1 MEGFTKIPNTVF
13 ELGLTPSQ
21 FTVLC
26 NLIRVQS
33 YREYKGEVEDG
44 WFAKSQNELTK
55 ECGFGCH
62 KRLTRVLEGMV
73 KMNIVQIRTTKTV
86 TYFKIDMGKM
96 TIGQNEH
103 MGKMTID
110 SMSKNDICQKMTY
123 GQNEHMGKM
132 TIPTMGKMTID
143 SMGKI
148 PVDTMGKMPNLHNNI
163 NKNKELEYNTINPDI
178 TVDTSTSNN
187 NKTTYIENKEKEVH
201 DVACNT
207 SNQDENKVEAKG
219 NRIKEILDNFK
230 KGDNTRFPTMD
241 ELRAI
246 FIKEN
251 IHFTDEDFKNNSSGI
266 INGKYKISPRN
277 AAGAVNKYIRKPIID
292 YGFWY
297 DSDNKN
303 IQNAVISYINKNKL
317 NVVVGNNY

>member
-13 ELGLTPSQ
+13 GLGLTPSQ

-73 KMNIVQIRTTKTV
+73 KMNIVQIKTTKTV

-110 SMSKNDICQKMTY
+110 SM
-123 GQNEHMGKM
+123 
-132 TIPTMGKMTID
+132 
-143 SMGKI
+143 GKI

-163 NKNKELEYNTINPDI
+163 NNNIKQDNYINLDI
-178 TVDTSTSNN
+178 TVDTSTSTNN
-187 NKTTYIENKEKEVH
+187 NTTYIENKDKEKEVY
-201 DVACNT
+201 DITCIT
-207 SNQDENKVEAKG
+207 SNQKENKVEATGSKA
-219 NRIKEILDNFK
+219 KEILDNFK

-251 IHFTDEDFKNNSSGI
+251 IHFTDEDFKNNSSGM

-292 YGFWY
+292 YGFYY

-303 IQNAVISYINKNKL
+303 IQNAVISYINRNKL

>member
-1 MEGFTKIPNTVF
+1 MEGFTKIPNIVF

-44 WFAKSQNELTK
+44 WFAKSQSELSK
-55 ECGFGCH
+55 ECGFGSH
-62 KRLTRVLEGMV
+62 NTLTKILQGMS
-73 KMNIVQIRTTKTV
+73 KNDILQIKPAKAV

-103 MGKMTID
+103 M
-110 SMSKNDICQKMTY
+110 SNNDICQKMTMSKTEDMSNNDI
-123 GQNEHMGKM
+123 GGMSENDIEGMSK
-132 TIPTMGKMTID
+132 ID
-143 SMGKI
+143 Y
-148 PVDTMGKMPNLHNNI
+148 LHNNI
-163 NKNKELEYNTINPDI
+163 NNNIKQDNYINLDI
-178 TVDTSTSNN
+178 TVDTSTSTNN
-187 NKTTYIENKEKEVH
+187 NTTYIENKDKEKEVY
-201 DVACNT
+201 DITVDT
-207 SNQDENKVEAKG
+207 SKQKEDKVEATGSKV
-219 NRIKEILDNFK
+219 KEILDNFK

-251 IHFTDEDFKNNSSGI
+251 IHFTDEDFKNNSSGM

-277 AAGAVNKYIRKPIID
+277 AAGAVNKQLRKPSID

>member
-1 MEGFTKIPNTVF
+1 MEGFTKIPNAVF

-73 KMNIVQIRTTKTV
+73 KMNIVQIRITKTV

-96 TIGQNEH
+96 TI
-103 MGKMTID
+103 
-110 SMSKNDICQKMTY
+110 

-148 PVDTMGKMPNLHNNI
+148 PVDTMGKRPKLHNNNNNNNNIKQDNYI
-163 NKNKELEYNTINPDI
+163 NLDI
-178 TVDTSTSNN
+178 TVDNSTSTNN
-187 NKTTYIENKEKEVH
+187 NTTYIENKDKEKEVY
-201 DVACNT
+201 DITCT
-207 SNQDENKVEAKG
+207 STSKQKENKVEATGSKV
-219 NRIKEILDNFK
+219 KEILDNFK

-297 DSDNKN
+297 DSDNKD

>member
-103 MGKMTID
+103 MGKMTI
-110 SMSKNDICQKMTY
+110 
-123 GQNEHMGKM
+123 
-132 TIPTMGKMTID
+132 PTMGKMTVD
-143 SMGKI
+143 SVGKMPI
-148 PVDTMGKMPNLHNNI
+148 DTMGKMPNLHNNI
-163 NKNKELEYNTINPDI
+163 NKNIKQDNYINLDI

-187 NKTTYIENKEKEVH
+187 NKTTHIENKEKEKEVYNIT
-201 DVACNT
+201 CMT
-207 SNQDENKVEAKG
+207 SNQKENKIEVTGSKV
-219 NRIKEILDNFK
+219 KEILDNFK

>member
-1 MEGFTKIPNTVF
+1 MEGFTKIPNSVF
-13 ELGLTPSQ
+13 ELGLTPNQ
-21 FTVLC
+21 FIVLC

-96 TIGQNEH
+96 TIDSMSKNDIGQKMTIGQNEH
-103 MGKMTID
+103 MGKI
-110 SMSKNDICQKMTY
+110 
-123 GQNEHMGKM
+123 
-132 TIPTMGKMTID
+132 TIPTMGKMT
-143 SMGKI
+143 
-148 PVDTMGKMPNLHNNI
+148 VDTMGKMPNLHNDINNNI
-163 NKNKELEYNTINPDI
+163 KQDNYINIDI
-178 TVDTSTSNN
+178 TVDNSTSTNN
-187 NKTTYIENKEKEVH
+187 NTTYIENKDKEKEIY
-201 DVACNT
+201 DITCI
-207 SNQDENKVEAKG
+207 SSKQKEDKVEATGSKV
-219 NRIKEILDNFK
+219 KEILDNFK

-251 IHFTDEDFKNNSSGI
+251 IHFTDEDFKNNSSGM

-297 DSDNKN
+297 DSGNKD

>member
-1 MEGFTKIPNTVF
+1 MEGFTKIPNVVF

-73 KMNIVQIRTTKTV
+73 KMNIVQIRITKTV

-96 TIGQNEH
+96 TI
-103 MGKMTID
+103 
-110 SMSKNDICQKMTY
+110 

-163 NKNKELEYNTINPDI
+163 NKNKEQEYNNINLDI
-178 TVDTSTSNN
+178 TVDTITSTNN
-187 NKTTYIENKEKEVH
+187 NTTYIENKDKEKEIY
-201 DVACNT
+201 DITCNT
-207 SNQDENKVEAKG
+207 NSYTEEKVEAKG
-219 NRIKEILDNFK
+219 SKVKEILDNFK

-277 AAGAVNKYIRKPIID
+277 AAGAVNKYIRKPIMD

-297 DSDNKN
+297 DSDNKD

>member
-1 MEGFTKIPNTVF
+1 MEGYTKIPNTVF

-96 TIGQNEH
+96 TIGQNE
-103 MGKMTID
+103 
-110 SMSKNDICQKMTY
+110 Y
-123 GQNEHMGKM
+123 
-132 TIPTMGKMTID
+132 MGKMTID
-143 SMGKI
+143 SMGKT
-148 PVDTMGKMPNLHNNI
+148 PVDTMGKMPIDTMGKMPNLHNINNNI
-163 NKNKELEYNTINPDI
+163 KQDNYINLDI

-187 NKTTYIENKEKEVH
+187 NKTTYIENKDKEKEVY
-201 DVACNT
+201 DITCMT
-207 SNQDENKVEAKG
+207 SNQKENKVEATGSKV
-219 NRIKEILDNFK
+219 KEILDNFK

>member
-73 KMNIVQIRTTKTV
+73 KMNIVQIRITKTV

-103 MGKMTID
+103 MGKMP
-110 SMSKNDICQKMTY
+110 
-123 GQNEHMGKM
+123 
-132 TIPTMGKMTID
+132 IPTMGKMTKD

-163 NKNKELEYNTINPDI
+163 NKNKEQEYNNINLDI
-178 TVDTSTSNN
+178 TVDTSTSTNN
-187 NKTTYIENKEKEVH
+187 NTTYIENKDKEKEIYNIT
-201 DVACNT
+201 CNT
-207 SNQDENKVEAKG
+207 TSYTEENKVEATGSKA
-219 NRIKEILDNFK
+219 KKILDNFK

-251 IHFTDEDFKNNSSGI
+251 IHFTDEDFKNNSSGM

-297 DSDNKN
+297 DSDNKD

>member
-33 YREYKGEVEDG
+33 YREHKGEVEDG

-73 KMNIVQIRTTKTV
+73 KMNIVQIRITKTV

-103 MGKMTID
+103 MGKMTI
-110 SMSKNDICQKMTY
+110 
-123 GQNEHMGKM
+123 
-132 TIPTMGKMTID
+132 PTMGKMTVD

-163 NKNKELEYNTINPDI
+163 NKNKEQEYDNINLDI
-178 TVDTSTSNN
+178 TVDTSTSTNN
-187 NKTTYIENKEKEVH
+187 NTTYIENKDKEKEVY
-201 DVACNT
+201 DITCMT
-207 SNQDENKVEAKG
+207 SKQKENKVEATGSKA
-219 NRIKEILDNFK
+219 KEILDNFK

-277 AAGAVNKYIRKPIID
+277 AAGAVNKYIRKPIMD

-297 DSDNKN
+297 DSDNKD

>member
-44 WFAKSQNELTK
+44 WFAKSQSELSK
-55 ECGFGCH
+55 ECGFGSH
-62 KRLTRVLEGMV
+62 NTLTKILQGMS
-73 KMNIVQIRTTKTV
+73 KNDILQIKPAKAV

-103 MGKMTID
+103 MSNNDIVD
-110 SMSKNDICQKMTY
+110 MSKNDICQKMTMSKTEDMSNNDI
-123 GQNEHMGKM
+123 GGMSENDIEGMSK
-132 TIPTMGKMTID
+132 ID
-143 SMGKI
+143 Y
-148 PVDTMGKMPNLHNNI
+148 LHNNI
-163 NKNKELEYNTINPDI
+163 NNNIKQDNYINLDI

-187 NKTTYIENKEKEVH
+187 NKTIYIENKDKEKEEY
-201 DVACNT
+201 DITCMT
-207 SNQDENKVEAKG
+207 SKQKENKVEATGSKA
-219 NRIKEILDNFK
+219 KEILDNFK
-230 KGDNTRFPTMD
+230 KGGNTRFPTMD

-292 YGFWY
+292 YGFCY

>member
-33 YREYKGEVEDG
+33 YREHKGEIEDG

-73 KMNIVQIRTTKTV
+73 KMNIVQIRITKTV

-103 MGKMTID
+103 MGKMTI
-110 SMSKNDICQKMTY
+110 
-123 GQNEHMGKM
+123 
-132 TIPTMGKMTID
+132 PTMGKMTVD

-163 NKNKELEYNTINPDI
+163 NNNIKQDNYINLDI
-178 TVDTSTSNN
+178 TVDNSTSTNN
-187 NKTTYIENKEKEVH
+187 NTTYIENKDKEKEVY
-201 DVACNT
+201 DITCNT
-207 SNQDENKVEAKG
+207 TSYTEEDKVEAKG
-219 NRIKEILDNFK
+219 SKAKEILDNFK

-297 DSDNKN
+297 DSDNKD

>member
-1 MEGFTKIPNTVF
+1 MEGFTKIPNAVF

-33 YREYKGEVEDG
+33 YREHKGEVEDG

-96 TIGQNEH
+96 PI
-103 MGKMTID
+103 
-110 SMSKNDICQKMTY
+110 

-163 NKNKELEYNTINPDI
+163 NKNIKQDNYINLDI

-187 NKTTYIENKEKEVH
+187 NNTTYIENKDKEKEVY
-201 DVACNT
+201 DITCMT
-207 SNQDENKVEAKG
+207 SKQKEDKIEATGSKA
-219 NRIKEILDNFK
+219 KEILDNFK

-251 IHFTDEDFKNNSSGI
+251 IHFTDEDFKNNSSGM

-292 YGFWY
+292 YGFCY

>member
-33 YREYKGEVEDG
+33 YREHKGEVEDG

-86 TYFKIDMGKM
+86 TYFKIDMGK
-96 TIGQNEH
+96 IP
-103 MGKMTID
+103 I
-110 SMSKNDICQKMTY
+110 

-132 TIPTMGKMTID
+132 TIPTMGKMTVD
-143 SMGKI
+143 SMGKM

-163 NKNKELEYNTINPDI
+163 NNNIKQDNYIDI

-187 NKTTYIENKEKEVH
+187 NKTTYIENKDKEKEVY
-201 DVACNT
+201 DIACMT
-207 SNQDENKVEAKG
+207 SNQKENKVEATGSKA
-219 NRIKEILDNFK
+219 KEILNNFK
-230 KGDNTRFPTMD
+230 KGNNTRFPTMD

-246 FIKEN
+246 FLKEN
-251 IHFTDEDFKNNSSGI
+251 IHFTDEDFKNNSSGM

-277 AAGAVNKYIRKPIID
+277 AAGAVNKYIRKPIMD

>member
-73 KMNIVQIRTTKTV
+73 KMNIVQIRITKTV

-103 MGKMTID
+103 MGKMTI
-110 SMSKNDICQKMTY
+110 
-123 GQNEHMGKM
+123 
-132 TIPTMGKMTID
+132 PTMGKMTVD
-143 SMGKI
+143 SMGKMPI
-148 PVDTMGKMPNLHNNI
+148 DTMGKMPNLHNNI
-163 NKNKELEYNTINPDI
+163 NNNIKQDNYINLDI

-187 NKTTYIENKEKEVH
+187 NKTTYIENKDKEKEVY
-201 DVACNT
+201 DITCMT
-207 SNQDENKVEAKG
+207 SKQKENKVEATGSKA
-219 NRIKEILDNFK
+219 KEILDNFK

-251 IHFTDEDFKNNSSGI
+251 IHFTDEDFKNNSSGM

>member
-13 ELGLTPSQ
+13 ELGLTPNQ

-44 WFAKSQNELTK
+44 WFAKSQNELAK
-55 ECGFGCH
+55 ECGFGSH
-62 KRLTRVLEGMV
+62 NTLSKILQGMS
-73 KMNIVQIRTTKTV
+73 KNDILQIKPAKAV

-103 MGKMTID
+103 MSKNDIVD
-110 SMSKNDICQKMTY
+110 MSNNDICQKMTMPKIEDMSNNDIV
-123 GQNEHMGKM
+123 GMSK
-132 TIPTMGKMTID
+132 ID
-143 SMGKI
+143 Y
-148 PVDTMGKMPNLHNNI
+148 LHNNI
-163 NKNKELEYNTINPDI
+163 NNNIKQDNYINLDI
-178 TVDTSTSNN
+178 TVDTSTSTNN
-187 NKTTYIENKEKEVH
+187 NTTYIENKEKEIY
-201 DVACNT
+201 DITCMT
-207 SNQDENKVEAKG
+207 SNQKEDKVEVTGSKV
-219 NRIKEILDNFK
+219 KEILDNFK

-251 IHFTDEDFKNNSSGI
+251 IHFTDEDFKNNSSGM
-266 INGKYKISPRN
+266 INGKYKLSPRN

-292 YGFWY
+292 YGFLY
-297 DSDNKN
+297 DSDNKD
-303 IQNAVISYINKNKL
+303 IQNAVISYIKKKNL
-317 NVVVGNNY
+317 NVVVENNY

>member
-73 KMNIVQIRTTKTV
+73 KMNIVQIKTTKTV

-96 TIGQNEH
+96 P
-103 MGKMTID
+103 ID

-132 TIPTMGKMTID
+132 TIPTMGKIPVD

-163 NKNKELEYNTINPDI
+163 NNNNNINTEV
-178 TVDTSTSNN
+178 TVDTSTSTNN
-187 NKTTYIENKEKEVH
+187 NTTYIENKDKEKEIY
-201 DVACNT
+201 DINCNT
-207 SNQDENKVEAKG
+207 SNQKENKVEATGSKA
-219 NRIKEILDNFK
+219 KEILDNFK

-277 AAGAVNKYIRKPIID
+277 AAGAVNKYIRKAIID
-292 YGFWY
+292 YGFLY
-297 DSDNKN
+297 DSDNKD
-303 IQNAVISYINKNKL
+303 IQNAVISYIKKKNL

>member
-33 YREYKGEVEDG
+33 YREHKGEVEDG

-110 SMSKNDICQKMTY
+110 SM
-123 GQNEHMGKM
+123 GK
-132 TIPTMGKMTID
+132 T
-143 SMGKI
+143 

-163 NKNKELEYNTINPDI
+163 NNNIKQDNYMNLDI
-178 TVDTSTSNN
+178 TVDTSTSTNN
-187 NKTTYIENKEKEVH
+187 NTTYIENKDKEKEVY
-201 DVACNT
+201 DITCIT
-207 SNQDENKVEAKG
+207 SNQKENKVEATGSKA
-219 NRIKEILDNFK
+219 KEILDNFK

-251 IHFTDEDFKNNSSGI
+251 IHFTDEDFKNNSSGM

-277 AAGAVNKYIRKPIID
+277 AAGAVNKYIRKAIID
-292 YGFWY
+292 YGFLY
-297 DSDNKN
+297 DSGNKN

>member
-33 YREYKGEVEDG
+33 YREHKGEVEDG

-62 KRLTRVLEGMV
+62 KRLTRVLEGMA

-103 MGKMTID
+103 MGKMTI
-110 SMSKNDICQKMTY
+110 
-123 GQNEHMGKM
+123 
-132 TIPTMGKMTID
+132 PTMGKMTID
-143 SMGKI
+143 SMGKTPI
-148 PVDTMGKMPNLHNNI
+148 DTMGKMPNLHNNI
-163 NKNKELEYNTINPDI
+163 NNNIKQDNYINLDI
-178 TVDTSTSNN
+178 TVDTSNN
-187 NKTTYIENKEKEVH
+187 NNTTYIENKEKEEY
-201 DVACNT
+201 DITCN
-207 SNQDENKVEAKG
+207 SKQKEDKVEATGSKA
-219 NRIKEILDNFK
+219 KEILDNFK

>member
-44 WFAKSQNELTK
+44 WFAKSQNELAK
-55 ECGFGCH
+55 ECGFGSH
-62 KRLTRVLEGMV
+62 NTLTKILQGMS
-73 KMNIVQIRTTKTV
+73 KNDILQIKPAKGV
-86 TYFKIDMGKM
+86 TYFKIDMS
-96 TIGQNEH
+96 E
-103 MGKMTID
+103 
-110 SMSKNDICQKMTY
+110 NDICQKMTMSKTEDMSNNDIVDMSENDIE
-123 GQNEHMGKM
+123 GMSK
-132 TIPTMGKMTID
+132 ID
-143 SMGKI
+143 Y
-148 PVDTMGKMPNLHNNI
+148 LHNNI
-163 NKNKELEYNTINPDI
+163 NNIKQDNYINLDI
-178 TVDTSTSNN
+178 TVDTSTSTNN
-187 NKTTYIENKEKEVH
+187 NTTYIENKDKEKEIY
-201 DVACNT
+201 DITCMT
-207 SNQDENKVEAKG
+207 SNQEEKKVEATGGKA
-219 NRIKEILDNFK
+219 KKILDNFK

-251 IHFTDEDFKNNSSGI
+251 IKFTDEDFKNNSSGM

-297 DSDNKN
+297 DSDNKD
-303 IQNAVISYINKNKL
+303 IQNAVISYIKKKNL

>member
-103 MGKMTID
+103 MGKMTI
-110 SMSKNDICQKMTY
+110 
-123 GQNEHMGKM
+123 
-132 TIPTMGKMTID
+132 PTMGKMTVD
-143 SMGKI
+143 SVGKMPI
-148 PVDTMGKMPNLHNNI
+148 DTMGKMPNLHNNI
-163 NKNKELEYNTINPDI
+163 NNNIKQDNYINLDI

-187 NKTTYIENKEKEVH
+187 NKTTHIENKEKEKEVYNIT
-201 DVACNT
+201 CMT
-207 SNQDENKVEAKG
+207 SNQKENKIEVTGSKV
-219 NRIKEILDNFK
+219 KEILDNFK

>member
-1 MEGFTKIPNTVF
+1 MEGFTKIPNAVF

-26 NLIRVQS
+26 NLIRIQS

-44 WFAKSQNELTK
+44 WFAKSQSELAK
-55 ECGFGCH
+55 ECGFGSH
-62 KRLTRVLEGMV
+62 NTLTKILQGMS
-73 KMNIVQIRTTKTV
+73 KNDILQIKPAKAV

-103 MGKMTID
+103 MSKNDIVD
-110 SMSKNDICQKMTY
+110 MSNNDICQKMTMPKTEDMSKNDI
-123 GQNEHMGKM
+123 GGMSKNDIEGMSK
-132 TIPTMGKMTID
+132 ID
-143 SMGKI
+143 Y
-148 PVDTMGKMPNLHNNI
+148 LHNNI
-163 NKNKELEYNTINPDI
+163 NNNIKQDNYINLDI
-178 TVDTSTSNN
+178 TVDTSTSTNN
-187 NKTTYIENKEKEVH
+187 NTTYIENKDKEKEIYNIT
-201 DVACNT
+201 CMT
-207 SNQDENKVEAKG
+207 SNQEEKKVEAIGSKA
-219 NRIKEILDNFK
+219 KKILDNFK

-297 DSDNKN
+297 DSDNKD

>member
-1 MEGFTKIPNTVF
+1 MEGFIKIPNTVF

-110 SMSKNDICQKMTY
+110 SM
-123 GQNEHMGKM
+123 GK
-132 TIPTMGKMTID
+132 T
-143 SMGKI
+143 

-163 NKNKELEYNTINPDI
+163 NKNIKQDNYINLDI
-178 TVDTSTSNN
+178 TVDTSTSTN
-187 NKTTYIENKEKEVH
+187 NKTTYIENKEKEKEVY
-201 DVACNT
+201 DITCMT
-207 SNQDENKVEAKG
+207 SKQKEDKVEATGSKA
-219 NRIKEILDNFK
+219 KEILDNFK

-251 IHFTDEDFKNNSSGI
+251 IHFTDEDFKNNSSGM

>member
-1 MEGFTKIPNTVF
+1 MEGFTKIPNAVF

-73 KMNIVQIRTTKTV
+73 KMNIVQIRITKTV

-96 TIGQNEH
+96 TI
-103 MGKMTID
+103 
-110 SMSKNDICQKMTY
+110 

-163 NKNKELEYNTINPDI
+163 NKNKEQEYNNINLDI
-178 TVDTSTSNN
+178 TVDTSTSTNN
-187 NKTTYIENKEKEVH
+187 NTTYIENKDKEKEVY
-201 DVACNT
+201 DITCT
-207 SNQDENKVEAKG
+207 STSKQKENKVEATGSKV
-219 NRIKEILDNFK
+219 KEILDNFK

-297 DSDNKN
+297 DSDNKD

>member
-21 FTVLC
+21 FAVLC

-96 TIGQNEH
+96 TI
-103 MGKMTID
+103 D

-132 TIPTMGKMTID
+132 TVDSMGKMTVD

-148 PVDTMGKMPNLHNNI
+148 PVDSMGKMPNLHNNI
-163 NKNKELEYNTINPDI
+163 NKNIKQDNYINLDI

-187 NKTTYIENKEKEVH
+187 NKTTYIENKDKEKEVY
-201 DVACNT
+201 DITCMT
-207 SNQDENKVEAKG
+207 SNQKEDKVEATGSKV
-219 NRIKEILDNFK
+219 KEILDNFK

>member
-96 TIGQNEH
+96 TI
-103 MGKMTID
+103 D
-110 SMSKNDICQKMTY
+110 SMSKNDICQKMTI

-132 TIPTMGKMTID
+132 TIPTMGKMTVD

-163 NKNKELEYNTINPDI
+163 NNIKQDNYVNLDI
-178 TVDTSTSNN
+178 TVDTSTSTNN
-187 NKTTYIENKEKEVH
+187 NTTYIENKDKEKEVY
-201 DVACNT
+201 DITCMT
-207 SNQDENKVEAKG
+207 SNQKENKVEATGSKA
-219 NRIKEILDNFK
+219 KEILDNFK
-230 KGDNTRFPTMD
+230 KGNNTRFPTMD

-251 IHFTDEDFKNNSSGI
+251 IHFTDEDFKSNSSGI

-277 AAGAVNKYIRKPIID
+277 AAGAVNKYIRKAIID
-292 YGFWY
+292 YGFLY
-297 DSDNKN
+297 DSDNKD

>member
-33 YREYKGEVEDG
+33 YREHKGEIEDG

-73 KMNIVQIRTTKTV
+73 KMNIVQIRITKTV

-103 MGKMTID
+103 MGKMTI
-110 SMSKNDICQKMTY
+110 
-123 GQNEHMGKM
+123 
-132 TIPTMGKMTID
+132 PTMGKMTVD

-163 NKNKELEYNTINPDI
+163 NKNKEQEYNNIKLDI
-178 TVDTSTSNN
+178 TVDTSTSTNN
-187 NKTTYIENKEKEVH
+187 NTTYIENKDKEKEVY
-201 DVACNT
+201 DITCMT
-207 SNQDENKVEAKG
+207 SKQKEDKVEAKG

-241 ELRAI
+241 ELRYI

-297 DSDNKN
+297 DSDNKD

>member
-110 SMSKNDICQKMTY
+110 SM
-123 GQNEHMGKM
+123 GK
-132 TIPTMGKMTID
+132 T
-143 SMGKI
+143 

-163 NKNKELEYNTINPDI
+163 NNNIKQDNYINLDI

-187 NKTTYIENKEKEVH
+187 NKTIYIENKEKEEYNIT
-201 DVACNT
+201 CIT
-207 SNQDENKVEAKG
+207 SKQKEDKVEATGSKV
-219 NRIKEILDNFK
+219 KEILDNFK

-251 IHFTDEDFKNNSSGI
+251 IHFTDEDFKNNSSGM

-292 YGFWY
+292 YGFCY

>member
-33 YREYKGEVEDG
+33 YREHKGEVEDG

-62 KRLTRVLEGMV
+62 KRLTRVLEGMA

-103 MGKMTID
+103 MGKMTI
-110 SMSKNDICQKMTY
+110 
-123 GQNEHMGKM
+123 
-132 TIPTMGKMTID
+132 PTMGKMTID
-143 SMGKI
+143 SMGKT

-163 NKNKELEYNTINPDI
+163 NNNIKQDNYINLDI
-178 TVDTSTSNN
+178 TVDTSTSTNN
-187 NKTTYIENKEKEVH
+187 NTTYIENKDKEKEVY
-201 DVACNT
+201 DITCNT
-207 SNQDENKVEAKG
+207 TSYTEENKIEVTGSKV
-219 NRIKEILDNFK
+219 KEILDNFK
-230 KGDNTRFPTMD
+230 NGDNTRFPTMD

>member
-26 NLIRVQS
+26 NLIKVQS

-96 TIGQNEH
+96 PI
-103 MGKMTID
+103 
-110 SMSKNDICQKMTY
+110 

-132 TIPTMGKMTID
+132 TIPTMGKMTVD

-148 PVDTMGKMPNLHNNI
+148 PVDTMGKMPNLHNNTSYNNNI
-163 NKNKELEYNTINPDI
+163 NNNINTEVN
-178 TVDTSTSNN
+178 VDTSTSTN
-187 NKTTYIENKEKEVH
+187 NKTTYIENKEKEEYNIT
-201 DVACNT
+201 CMT
-207 SNQDENKVEAKG
+207 SKQKEDKVEATGSKV
-219 NRIKEILDNFK
+219 KEILDNFK

-251 IHFTDEDFKNNSSGI
+251 IHFTDEDFKTNSSGM

-277 AAGAVNKYIRKPIID
+277 AAGAVNKYIRKPIMD

>member
-44 WFAKSQNELTK
+44 WFAKSQSELAK
-55 ECGFGCH
+55 ECGFGSH
-62 KRLTRVLEGMV
+62 NTLTKILQGMS
-73 KMNIVQIRTTKTV
+73 KNDILQIKPAKGV

-96 TIGQNEH
+96 TTGQNEH
-103 MGKMTID
+103 MSNNDIVE
-110 SMSKNDICQKMTY
+110 MSKNDICQKMTMSKTE
-123 GQNEHMGKM
+123 GMSENDIVGMSKNDIEGMSK
-132 TIPTMGKMTID
+132 ID
-143 SMGKI
+143 Y
-148 PVDTMGKMPNLHNNI
+148 LHNNI
-163 NKNKELEYNTINPDI
+163 NNNNIKQDNNINLDI
-178 TVDTSTSNN
+178 TVDTSTSTNN
-187 NKTTYIENKEKEVH
+187 NTTYIENKDKEKEIY
-201 DVACNT
+201 DFNCKT
-207 SNQDENKVEAKG
+207 SNREENKVEATGSKA
-219 NRIKEILDNFK
+219 KEILDNFK

-292 YGFWY
+292 YGFWQ
-297 DSDNKN
+297 DSDNKD

>member
-62 KRLTRVLEGMV
+62 KRLTRVLEGMA
-73 KMNIVQIRTTKTV
+73 KMNIVQIRTNKTV

-96 TIGQNEH
+96 TIGH
-103 MGKMTID
+103 
-110 SMSKNDICQKMTY
+110 
-123 GQNEHMGKM
+123 NEHMGKM
-132 TIPTMGKMTID
+132 TIPT
-143 SMGKI
+143 MGKI

-163 NKNKELEYNTINPDI
+163 NNNIKQDNYINLDI
-178 TVDTSTSNN
+178 TVDTSTSTNN
-187 NKTTYIENKEKEVH
+187 NTTYIENKDKEKEVY
-201 DVACNT
+201 DITCMT
-207 SNQDENKVEAKG
+207 SNQKENKVEATGSKV
-219 NRIKEILDNFK
+219 KEILDNFK

-251 IHFTDEDFKNNSSGI
+251 IHFTDEDFKNNSSGM

-277 AAGAVNKYIRKPIID
+277 AAGAVNKYIRKPIMD

-297 DSDNKN
+297 DSDNKD